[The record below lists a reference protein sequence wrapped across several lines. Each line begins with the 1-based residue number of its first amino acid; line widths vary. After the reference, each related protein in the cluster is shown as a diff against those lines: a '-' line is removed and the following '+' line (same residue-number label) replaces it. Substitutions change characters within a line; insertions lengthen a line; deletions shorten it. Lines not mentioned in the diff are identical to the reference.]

1 MDGKPEKFR
10 FVVYNLNSGLRT
22 EMEEQESGTI
32 NGASQGTVSSVA
44 EAGNIFI
51 KNNDSYIGDSK
62 QKQILC
68 RNQCLWP
75 PA

>member
-10 FVVYNLNSGLRT
+10 FVVYILNSGLRT
-22 EMEEQESGTI
+22 EMEQQKSGTM

-44 EAGNIFI
+44 EGGNIFI
-51 KNNDSYIGDSK
+51 KTNDSYIGDTK

-68 RNQCLWP
+68 RN
-75 PA
+75 